1 MGILIL
7 NDDKSFLDKARRY
20 YFKRGFQIH
29 LEDNGVDGL
38 VSIVK
43 HQPEAIITNI
53 DLNAL
58 SGIDLYRLVKSKSS
72 FDGKFY
78 FISNNISDDEFDCYN
93 ERHKIYSEK
102 TAFNRILP
110 LL

>member
-1 MGILIL
+1 MELLIL
-7 NDDKSFLDKARRY
+7 NTDEFFLDKAKRY

-29 LEDNGVDGL
+29 LADNGVDGL
-38 VSIVK
+38 VHIVN
-43 HQPEAIITNI
+43 HQPQAIITNV

-58 SGIDLYRLVKSKSS
+58 SGIELYRLVKSKSS
-72 FDGKFY
+72 FAGRFY
-78 FISNNISDDEFDCYN
+78 FISNKIDDDEFDCYN

-102 TAFNRILP
+102 TAFNRILS